1 MIDGCFCVVF
11 AFALVEVPQSVF
23 ESCCRV
29 GGVVKQTIVEWSM
42 LIAEVACDFG
52 NLLQRQ
58 LPHDVRQ

>member
-52 NLLQRQ
+52 NLLQR
-58 LPHDVRQ
+58 